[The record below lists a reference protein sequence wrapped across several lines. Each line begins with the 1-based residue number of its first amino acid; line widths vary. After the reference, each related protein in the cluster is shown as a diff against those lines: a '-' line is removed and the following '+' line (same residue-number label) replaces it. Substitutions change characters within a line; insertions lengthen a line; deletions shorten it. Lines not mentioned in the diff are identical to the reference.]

1 MKIIEI
7 PPSDANILQIN
18 LSNLLRSLQQNH
30 HQVEQDQDQEQRDES
45 QRQARTNEIR
55 ENDESGNEDNDE
67 HYHRHQQQQQQQQ
80 QREEKYS
87 CSSLHIDPRVI
98 GRYSEGYTF
107 QCRLHHTSTNR
118 SNGNSV
124 DNKDIILTIRRTD
137 NDGEF
142 STCATN
148 DRTITP
154 WQQQLEPIGWRHS
167 LHFRLY
173 NSNVEPIPAYLSSSD
188 GTINHNDDDSEE
200 ATIYVYHGLPHER
213 APHHTTIGIISAS
226 VTTIHPQ
233 AFYGCIFLHT
243 CHMMDSVKRIERQA
257 FYGCISLKILRLS
270 RGLVSIGEEA
280 FRACSYMDA
289 MFLPWVEKI
298 KDEVERKNDKNGN
311 RNSMIENSHTSSSLT
326 NIGDRAFDDCNQ
338 MRFLVLPP
346 HINLKKNDN
355 VQSTRTHNRNDSNN
369 VNRAISISST
379 GVGDGIVR
387 RCDALLIHDHIQY
400 TYNQLDYIHSN
411 ERVSH
416 WMKHHLDDAPLLRL
430 CGSASVT
437 MLGIRR
443 CLRKYGNSVAR
454 DTTEHGLT
462 ALHLLV
468 LNPNVTERMMSR
480 SGCDS
485 TVTKRAVDSAM
496 LACHFSNDNSSTSEG
511 CAMLATCFHANP
523 MAAMT
528 RDGRGMTPLD
538 YLWEYSNVE
547 GIVDIVQSLT
557 LQRQQQMQFA
567 TDVNYG
573 DGKKNH
579 TNSRRYRKRSTSQN
593 DTSKTWIVLSA
604 KAFWQIVLISLVLLL
619 VAGKFIIIP
628 HSMQSVTALTTT
640 TLVRSFWN

>member
-30 HQVEQDQDQEQRDES
+30 HQLEQDQDQEQRDES
-45 QRQARTNEIR
+45 QMQARTR
-55 ENDESGNEDNDE
+55 ENRENGESGNEHNDE
-67 HYHRHQQQQQQQQ
+67 HYQQQQ
-80 QREEKYS
+80 QREEQYS
-87 CSSLHIDPRVI
+87 CSSLHVDPRVI
-98 GRYSEGYTF
+98 GRDPEGYTF
-107 QCRLHHTSTNR
+107 QCRLHYTSDNR
-118 SNGNSV
+118 SYDNSA

-137 NDGEF
+137 NDEEF
-142 STCATN
+142 STCAAN
-148 DRTITP
+148 DSTVTP

-173 NSNVEPIPAYLSSSD
+173 NSNVEPIPAYLSGND
-188 GTINHNDDDSEE
+188 GTINHNDDDDDDDSEE
-200 ATIYVYHGLPHER
+200 ATIYVYHGLPLER
-213 APHHTTIGIISAS
+213 APHHTTIGIIHPS

-257 FYGCISLKILRLS
+257 FYGCISLKFLRLS

-289 MFLPWVEKI
+289 MFLPWVKEI
-298 KDEVERKNDKNGN
+298 KDKYERKNDRN
-311 RNSMIENSHTSSSLT
+311 RNSMIENSYKSCQILSSSYTSSLT
-326 NIGDRAFDDCNQ
+326 HIGDRAFDDCNQ

-346 HINLKKNDN
+346 HINLKKNDS
-355 VQSTRTHNRNDSNN
+355 VQSTRTHDRNDNDN
-369 VNRAISISST
+369 GNGATNISCT

-400 TYNQLDYIHSN
+400 TYNQLDYIRSN
-411 ERVSH
+411 ELVSH
-416 WMKHHLDDAPLLRL
+416 WMKHHLDDTPLLRL

-437 MLGIRR
+437 MTGIRQ
-443 CLRKYGNSVAR
+443 CLRKYGKGVAW

-468 LNPNVTERMMSR
+468 LNPNVTSR

-485 TVTKRAVDSAM
+485 TVTKHSVKSAM
-496 LACHFSNDNSSTSEG
+496 LACHFSDDNSTTSEG

-538 YLWEYSNVE
+538 YMWEYGNVE

-557 LQRQQQMQFA
+557 LQRQQQMQFE
-567 TDVNYG
+567 TDANYG
-573 DGKKNH
+573 
-579 TNSRRYRKRSTSQN
+579 RRNTRRTSQN
-593 DTSKTWIVLSA
+593 ATSKTW
-604 KAFWQIVLISLVLLL
+604 
-619 VAGKFIIIP
+619 
-628 HSMQSVTALTTT
+628 
-640 TLVRSFWN
+640 